1 MTTQEKST
9 FTEAF
14 CMCKFLRRIRSTHF
28 PFKVQLIFIDAS
40 IDEDYYILFKNNVRT
55 LCKQ

>member
-1 MTTQEKST
+1 MTAQEKST

-14 CMCKFLRRIRSTHF
+14 CLCKFLRRLPSTLF
-28 PFKVQLIFIDAS
+28 PFEVQLIFIDAS

-55 LCKQ
+55 L